1 MAKEAKISVLLEI
14 STTHSEIVE
23 YLQHTEIWDHV
34 NNDLLHVI
42 VDQIAERY
50 VNLSH
55 ENLFDEDFWRKH
67 RDPTDYLDEVIDG
80 YVWDYVAEHG
90 PDFNN

>member
-1 MAKEAKISVLLEI
+1 MTKEAKISVLLEI

-42 VDQIAERY
+42 
-50 VNLSH
+50 LSH

-90 PDFNN
+90 EDFNN